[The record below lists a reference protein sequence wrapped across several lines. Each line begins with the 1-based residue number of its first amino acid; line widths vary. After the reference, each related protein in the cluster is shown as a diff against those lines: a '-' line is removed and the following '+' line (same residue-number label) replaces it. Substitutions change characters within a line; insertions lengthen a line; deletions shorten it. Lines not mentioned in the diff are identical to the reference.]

1 MSIGLAFVKGLVGG
15 FNKNI
20 EREREARGADDA
32 RIAELENF
40 VFQAATDPKK
50 RVPDEL
56 GNILRDAKQQVADRD
71 PIDIFGRAGDRLN
84 LDMSNLKTMIDEG
97 DAPKFIT
104 YGDYKIT
111 PTSQNMFEKDFEKN
125 TEVFSRFWLESFDKH
140 FGDGGREEVDKFMTY
155 MNKPENSILKQRFLK
170 DWTRYTSEYKNRS
183 GKSYTSEGITAT
195 KFPNV
200 SNRHISADLLKD
212 LLDDQVL
219 GEDESSIQ
227 SLLKSH
233 KTGSSQSSQMGVSP
247 LFDEK
252 NMFFLKFSDGSF
264 KPFKFADEE
273 NGLKAKQK
281 LTALR
286 SLAKKNGFETDA
298 MGLSKFVIAYRQ
310 LLQKPLA
317 DGTLATIGDEV
328 IASPNAVRMEFKDLF
343 HSINLEHL
351 GAGSKIINMTGSQR
365 ANVINYLKSNF
376 TYRNAENQLVYNKG
390 AAVRALAAVTQ
401 VPQSDLQAAQDQ
413 DLGVTLT
420 APNQFADD
428 MFFDTVGIKAVDFL
442 EKYEATKR
450 TVKGINRLKELK
462 LQEASASGLVAW
474 AKETLGN
481 IVIPTGTLNQLGD
494 FMFGGSKTTIQG
506 SLKQGTTKETLMDI
520 VRRLNTDEF
529 DGTLIKSVGNLS
541 EQQAYMITLAADM
554 ARAVDPSGRLS
565 NQDFEVQLRRLGKAG
580 LFQSKI
586 GELSALKQVE
596 DDFKTRLSRIEIIAS
611 VLADASA
618 GGKRLTKAE
627 LQVLHANKRYNGLEA
642 ILEKAQGGGTTGKTT
657 GSIPTV
663 EQIENDVIKQGD
675 TELKRY
681 FFIKKR
687 QTDGQGRPTLF
698 YDRKTRQY
706 YQFEYNEEGNIINI
720 KPQEQA

>member
-15 FNKNI
+15 FSKNI

-40 VFQAATDPKK
+40 VFEAATDPKK

-140 FGDGGREEVDKFMTY
+140 FGDGGRSEVEKFMTY

-183 GKSYTSEGITAT
+183 GKSYTTEGITAT

-233 KTGSSQSSQMGVSP
+233 KAGSSKASQMGVPP

-264 KPFKFADEE
+264 KPFKFVDEE

-286 SLAKKNGFETDA
+286 SLAKKNGFGTDA

-328 IASPNAVRMEFKDLF
+328 IASPNAVRSEFTDLF

-365 ANVINYLKSNF
+365 ANVINYLKSKF

-390 AAVRALAAVTQ
+390 AAARALAAVTQ

-442 EKYEATKR
+442 EKYEATRR
-450 TVKGINRLKELK
+450 TVKGIDKLKELK
-462 LQEASASGLVAW
+462 LTEASASGLVAW
-474 AKETLGN
+474 AKETIGN
-481 IVIPTGTLNQLGD
+481 IVIPTGTLDQLGE
-494 FMFGGSKTTIQG
+494 FMFGGNSTKIKG
-506 SLKQGTTKETLMDI
+506 SLKKGTTKETLMDI

-611 VLADASA
+611 VLSDASA

-642 ILEKAQGGGTTGKTT
+642 ILEKAQGETTGKTT

-675 TELKRY
+675 VELPRY

-687 QTDGQGRPTLF
+687 QTDNQGRPTLF

>member
-15 FNKNI
+15 FSKNI

-40 VFQAATDPKK
+40 VFEAATDPNK

-140 FGDGGREEVDKFMTY
+140 FGDGGRSEVEKFMTY

-183 GKSYTSEGITAT
+183 GKSYTTEGITAT

-233 KTGSSQSSQMGVSP
+233 KAGSSKASQMGVPP

-264 KPFKFADEE
+264 KPFKFVDEE

-286 SLAKKNGFETDA
+286 SLAKKNGFGTDA

-328 IASPNAVRMEFKDLF
+328 IASPNAVRSEFTDLF

-365 ANVINYLKSNF
+365 ANVINYLKSKF

-442 EKYEATKR
+442 EKYEATRR
-450 TVKGINRLKELK
+450 TVKGIDKLKELK
-462 LQEASASGLVAW
+462 LTEASASGLVAW
-474 AKETLGN
+474 AKETIGN
-481 IVIPTGTLNQLGD
+481 IVIPTGTLDQLGE
-494 FMFGGSKTTIQG
+494 FMFGGNSTKIKG
-506 SLKQGTTKETLMDI
+506 SLKKGTTKETLMDI

-611 VLADASA
+611 VLSDASA

-642 ILEKAQGGGTTGKTT
+642 ILEKAQGETTGKTT

-675 TELKRY
+675 VELPRY

-687 QTDGQGRPTLF
+687 QTDNQGRPTLF

>member
-1 MSIGLAFVKGLVGG
+1 M
-15 FNKNI
+15 
-20 EREREARGADDA
+20 
-32 RIAELENF
+32 
-40 VFQAATDPKK
+40 
-50 RVPDEL
+50 
-56 GNILRDAKQQVADRD
+56 
-71 PIDIFGRAGDRLN
+71 
-84 LDMSNLKTMIDEG
+84 
-97 DAPKFIT
+97 
-104 YGDYKIT
+104 
-111 PTSQNMFEKDFEKN
+111 
-125 TEVFSRFWLESFDKH
+125 
-140 FGDGGREEVDKFMTY
+140 
-155 MNKPENSILKQRFLK
+155 
-170 DWTRYTSEYKNRS
+170 
-183 GKSYTSEGITAT
+183 
-195 KFPNV
+195 
-200 SNRHISADLLKD
+200 
-212 LLDDQVL
+212 
-219 GEDESSIQ
+219 
-227 SLLKSH
+227 
-233 KTGSSQSSQMGVSP
+233 
-247 LFDEK
+247 
-252 NMFFLKFSDGSF
+252 
-264 KPFKFADEE
+264 DEE

-286 SLAKKNGFETDA
+286 SLAKKNGFGTDA

-328 IASPNAVRMEFKDLF
+328 IASPNAVRSEFTDLF

-365 ANVINYLKSNF
+365 ANVINYLKSKF

-442 EKYEATKR
+442 EKYEATRR
-450 TVKGINRLKELK
+450 TVKGIDKLKELK
-462 LQEASASGLVAW
+462 LTEASASGLVAW
-474 AKETLGN
+474 AKETIGN
-481 IVIPTGTLNQLGD
+481 IVIPTGTLDQLGE
-494 FMFGGSKTTIQG
+494 FMFGGNSTKIKG
-506 SLKQGTTKETLMDI
+506 SLKKGTTKETLMDI

-611 VLADASA
+611 VLSDASA

-642 ILEKAQGGGTTGKTT
+642 ILEKAQGETTGKTT

-675 TELKRY
+675 VELPRY

-687 QTDGQGRPTLF
+687 QTDNQGRPTLF

>member
-15 FNKNI
+15 FSKNI

-40 VFQAATDPKK
+40 VFEAATDPKK

-71 PIDIFGRAGDRLN
+71 PIDIFGKAGDRLN

-140 FGDGGREEVDKFMTY
+140 FGDGGRSEVEKFMTY

-183 GKSYTSEGITAT
+183 GKSYTTEGITAT

-219 GEDESSIQ
+219 GEDEASIQ

-233 KTGSSQSSQMGVSP
+233 KAGSSKASQMGVPP

-264 KPFKFADEE
+264 KPFKFVDEE

-286 SLAKKNGFETDA
+286 SLAKKNGFGTDA

-328 IASPNAVRMEFKDLF
+328 IASPNAVRSEFTDLF

-365 ANVINYLKSNF
+365 ANVINYLKSKF

-442 EKYEATKR
+442 EKYEATRR
-450 TVKGINRLKELK
+450 TVKGIDKLKELK
-462 LQEASASGLVAW
+462 LTEASASGLVAW
-474 AKETLGN
+474 AKETIGN
-481 IVIPTGTLNQLGD
+481 IVIPTGTLDQLGE
-494 FMFGGSKTTIQG
+494 FMFGGNSTKIKG
-506 SLKQGTTKETLMDI
+506 SLKKGTTKETLMDI

-611 VLADASA
+611 VLSDASA

-642 ILEKAQGGGTTGKTT
+642 ILEKAQGETTGKTT

-675 TELKRY
+675 VELPRY

-687 QTDGQGRPTLF
+687 QTDNQGRPTLF
-698 YDRKTRQY
+698 YYRKTRQY

>member
-15 FNKNI
+15 FSKNI

-40 VFQAATDPKK
+40 VFEAATDPKK

-140 FGDGGREEVDKFMTY
+140 FGDGGRSEVEKFMTY

-183 GKSYTSEGITAT
+183 GKSYTTEGITAT

-233 KTGSSQSSQMGVSP
+233 KAGSSKASQMGVPP

-264 KPFKFADEE
+264 KPFKFVDEE

-286 SLAKKNGFETDA
+286 SLAKKNGFGTDA

-328 IASPNAVRMEFKDLF
+328 IASPNAVRSEFTDLF

-365 ANVINYLKSNF
+365 ANVINYLKSKF

-442 EKYEATKR
+442 EKYEATRR
-450 TVKGINRLKELK
+450 TVKGIDKLKELK
-462 LQEASASGLVAW
+462 LTEASASGLVAW
-474 AKETLGN
+474 AKETIGN
-481 IVIPTGTLNQLGD
+481 IVIPTGTLDQLGE
-494 FMFGGSKTTIQG
+494 FMFGGNSTKIKG
-506 SLKQGTTKETLMDI
+506 SLKKGTTKETLMDI

-541 EQQAYMITLAADM
+541 EQQAYIITLAADM

-611 VLADASA
+611 VLSDASA

-642 ILEKAQGGGTTGKTT
+642 ILEKAQGETTGKTT

-675 TELKRY
+675 VELPRY

-687 QTDGQGRPTLF
+687 QTDNQGRPTLF

>member
-15 FNKNI
+15 FSKNI

-40 VFQAATDPKK
+40 VFEAATDPKK

-140 FGDGGREEVDKFMTY
+140 FGDGGRSEVEKFMTY

-183 GKSYTSEGITAT
+183 GKSYTTEGITAT

-219 GEDESSIQ
+219 GEDEASIQ

-233 KTGSSQSSQMGVSP
+233 KAGSSKASQMGVPP

-264 KPFKFADEE
+264 KPFKFVDEE

-286 SLAKKNGFETDA
+286 SLAKKNGFGTDA

-328 IASPNAVRMEFKDLF
+328 IASPNAVRSEFTDLF

-365 ANVINYLKSNF
+365 ANVINYLKSKF

-442 EKYEATKR
+442 EKYEATRR
-450 TVKGINRLKELK
+450 TVKGIDKLKELK
-462 LQEASASGLVAW
+462 LTEASASGLVAW
-474 AKETLGN
+474 AKETIGN
-481 IVIPTGTLNQLGD
+481 IVIPTGTLDQLGE
-494 FMFGGSKTTIQG
+494 FMFGGNSTKIKG
-506 SLKQGTTKETLMDI
+506 SLKKGTTKETLMDI

-611 VLADASA
+611 VLSDASA

-642 ILEKAQGGGTTGKTT
+642 ILEKAQGETTGKTT

-675 TELKRY
+675 VELPRY

-687 QTDGQGRPTLF
+687 QTDNQGRPTLF

>member
-15 FNKNI
+15 FSKNI

-40 VFQAATDPKK
+40 VFEAATDPKK

-111 PTSQNMFEKDFEKN
+111 PTSQNMFEKGFEKN

-140 FGDGGREEVDKFMTY
+140 FGDGGRSEVEKFMTY

-183 GKSYTSEGITAT
+183 GKSYTTEGITAT

-233 KTGSSQSSQMGVSP
+233 KAGSSKASQMGVPP

-264 KPFKFADEE
+264 KPFKFVDEE

-286 SLAKKNGFETDA
+286 SLAKKNGFGTDA

-328 IASPNAVRMEFKDLF
+328 IASPNAVRSEFTDLF

-365 ANVINYLKSNF
+365 ANVINYLKSKF

-442 EKYEATKR
+442 EKYEATRR
-450 TVKGINRLKELK
+450 TVKGIDKLKELK
-462 LQEASASGLVAW
+462 LTEASASGLVAW
-474 AKETLGN
+474 AKETIGN
-481 IVIPTGTLNQLGD
+481 IVIPTGTLDQLGE
-494 FMFGGSKTTIQG
+494 FMFGGNSTKIKG
-506 SLKQGTTKETLMDI
+506 SLKKGTTKETLMDI

-611 VLADASA
+611 VLSDASA

-642 ILEKAQGGGTTGKTT
+642 ILEKAQGETTGKTT

-675 TELKRY
+675 VELPRY

-687 QTDGQGRPTLF
+687 QTDNQGRPTLF

>member
-15 FNKNI
+15 FSKNI

-40 VFQAATDPKK
+40 VFEAATDPKK

-140 FGDGGREEVDKFMTY
+140 FGDGGRSEVEKFMTY

-170 DWTRYTSEYKNRS
+170 DLTRYTSEYKNRS
-183 GKSYTSEGITAT
+183 GKSYTTEGITAT

-233 KTGSSQSSQMGVSP
+233 KAGSSKASQMGVPP

-264 KPFKFADEE
+264 KPFKFVDEE

-286 SLAKKNGFETDA
+286 SLAKKNGFGTDA

-328 IASPNAVRMEFKDLF
+328 IASPNAVRSEFTDLF

-365 ANVINYLKSNF
+365 ANVINYLKSKF

-442 EKYEATKR
+442 EKYEATRR
-450 TVKGINRLKELK
+450 TVKGIDKLKELK
-462 LQEASASGLVAW
+462 LTEASASGLVAW
-474 AKETLGN
+474 AKETIGN
-481 IVIPTGTLNQLGD
+481 IVIPTGTLDQLGE
-494 FMFGGSKTTIQG
+494 FMFGGNSTKIKG
-506 SLKQGTTKETLMDI
+506 SLKKGTTKETLMDI

-611 VLADASA
+611 VLSDASA

-642 ILEKAQGGGTTGKTT
+642 ILEKAQGETTGKTT

-675 TELKRY
+675 VELPRY

-687 QTDGQGRPTLF
+687 QTDNQGRPTLF

>member
-15 FNKNI
+15 FSKNI

-40 VFQAATDPKK
+40 VFEAATDPKK

-140 FGDGGREEVDKFMTY
+140 FGDGGRSEVEKFMTY

-183 GKSYTSEGITAT
+183 GKSYTTEGITAT

-233 KTGSSQSSQMGVSP
+233 KAGSSKASQMGVPP

-264 KPFKFADEE
+264 KPFKFVDEE

-286 SLAKKNGFETDA
+286 SLAKKNGFGTDA

-328 IASPNAVRMEFKDLF
+328 IASPNAVRSEFTDLF

-365 ANVINYLKSNF
+365 ANVINYLKSKF

-442 EKYEATKR
+442 EKYEATRR
-450 TVKGINRLKELK
+450 TVKGIDKLKELK
-462 LQEASASGLVAW
+462 LTEASASGLVAW
-474 AKETLGN
+474 AKETIGN
-481 IVIPTGTLNQLGD
+481 IVIPTGTLDQLGE
-494 FMFGGSKTTIQG
+494 FMVGGNSTKIKG
-506 SLKQGTTKETLMDI
+506 SLKKGTTKETLMDI

-611 VLADASA
+611 VLSDASA

-642 ILEKAQGGGTTGKTT
+642 ILEKAQGETTGKTT

-675 TELKRY
+675 VELPRY

-687 QTDGQGRPTLF
+687 QTDNQGRPTLF

>member
-15 FNKNI
+15 FSKNI

-40 VFQAATDPKK
+40 VFEAATDPKK

-140 FGDGGREEVDKFMTY
+140 FGDGGRSEVEKFMTY

-183 GKSYTSEGITAT
+183 GKSYTTEGITAT

-233 KTGSSQSSQMGVSP
+233 KAGSSKASQMGVPP

-252 NMFFLKFSDGSF
+252 NMFFLKFSDKSF
-264 KPFKFADEE
+264 KPFKFVDEE

-286 SLAKKNGFETDA
+286 SLAKKNGFGTDA

-328 IASPNAVRMEFKDLF
+328 IASPNAVRSEFTDLF

-365 ANVINYLKSNF
+365 ANVINYLKSKF

-442 EKYEATKR
+442 EKYEATRR
-450 TVKGINRLKELK
+450 TVKGIDKLKELK
-462 LQEASASGLVAW
+462 LTEASASGLVAW
-474 AKETLGN
+474 AKETIGN
-481 IVIPTGTLNQLGD
+481 IVIPTGTLDQLGE
-494 FMFGGSKTTIQG
+494 FMFGGNSTKIKG
-506 SLKQGTTKETLMDI
+506 SLKKGTTKETLMDI

-611 VLADASA
+611 VLSDASA

-642 ILEKAQGGGTTGKTT
+642 ILEKAQGETTGKTT

-675 TELKRY
+675 VELPRY

-687 QTDGQGRPTLF
+687 QTDNQGRPTLF

>member
-15 FNKNI
+15 FSKNI

-40 VFQAATDPKK
+40 VFEAATDPKK

-140 FGDGGREEVDKFMTY
+140 FGDGGRSEVEKFMTY

-183 GKSYTSEGITAT
+183 GKSYTTEGITAT

-233 KTGSSQSSQMGVSP
+233 KAGSSKASQMGVPP

-264 KPFKFADEE
+264 KPFKFVDEE

-286 SLAKKNGFETDA
+286 SLAKKNVFGTDA

-328 IASPNAVRMEFKDLF
+328 IASPNAVRSEFTDLF

-365 ANVINYLKSNF
+365 ANVINYLKSKF

-442 EKYEATKR
+442 EKYEATRR
-450 TVKGINRLKELK
+450 TVKGIDKLKELK
-462 LQEASASGLVAW
+462 LTEASASGLVAW
-474 AKETLGN
+474 AKETIGN
-481 IVIPTGTLNQLGD
+481 IVIPTGTLDQLGE
-494 FMFGGSKTTIQG
+494 FMFGGNSTKIKG
-506 SLKQGTTKETLMDI
+506 SLKKGTTKETLMDI

-611 VLADASA
+611 VLSDASA

-642 ILEKAQGGGTTGKTT
+642 ILEKAQGETTGKTT

-675 TELKRY
+675 VELPRY

-687 QTDGQGRPTLF
+687 QTDNQGRPTLF

>member
-15 FNKNI
+15 FSKNI

-40 VFQAATDPKK
+40 VFEAATDPKK

-140 FGDGGREEVDKFMTY
+140 FGDGGRSEVEKFMTY

-183 GKSYTSEGITAT
+183 GKSYTTEGITAT

-200 SNRHISADLLKD
+200 SNRHVSADLLKD

-233 KTGSSQSSQMGVSP
+233 KAGSSKASQMGVPP

-264 KPFKFADEE
+264 KPFKFVDEE

-286 SLAKKNGFETDA
+286 SLAKKNGFGTDA

-328 IASPNAVRMEFKDLF
+328 IASPNAVRSEFTDLF

-365 ANVINYLKSNF
+365 ANVINYLKSKF

-442 EKYEATKR
+442 EKYEATRR
-450 TVKGINRLKELK
+450 TVKGIDKLKELK
-462 LQEASASGLVAW
+462 LTEASASGLVAW
-474 AKETLGN
+474 AKETIGN
-481 IVIPTGTLNQLGD
+481 IVIPTGTLDQLGE
-494 FMFGGSKTTIQG
+494 FMFGGNSTKIKG
-506 SLKQGTTKETLMDI
+506 SLKKGTTKETLMDI

-611 VLADASA
+611 VLSDASA

-642 ILEKAQGGGTTGKTT
+642 ILEKAQGETTGKTT

-675 TELKRY
+675 VELPRY

-687 QTDGQGRPTLF
+687 QTDNQGRPTLF

>member
-15 FNKNI
+15 FSKNI
-20 EREREARGADDA
+20 EREREARGAEDA

-50 RVPDEL
+50 RVPEEL

-84 LDMSNLKTMIDEG
+84 LDMSNLKTMIDEE

-111 PTSQNMFEKDFEKN
+111 PVSQNMFEKDFEKN
-125 TEVFSRFWLESFDKH
+125 TEVFSRFWLESFDEH
-140 FGDGGREEVDKFMTY
+140 FGDGGRPEVEKFMTY
-155 MNKPENSILKQRFLK
+155 MNKPENSILKQKFLK

-183 GKSYTSEGITAT
+183 GKSYTTEGISAT

-233 KTGSSQSSQMGVSP
+233 KAGSSKASQMGVPP

-264 KPFKFADEE
+264 KPFKFVDEE

-286 SLAKKNGFETDA
+286 SLAKKNGFGTDA

-317 DGTLATIGDEV
+317 DGTLATIGEEV
-328 IASPNAVRMEFKDLF
+328 IASPNAVRSEFTDLF

-365 ANVINYLKSNF
+365 ANVINYLKTKF
-376 TYRNAENQLVYNKG
+376 TYRNAEDQLVYDKG

-420 APNQFADD
+420 APNKFADD

-442 EKYEATKR
+442 EKYEATRR
-450 TVKGINRLKELK
+450 TVKGIDKLKELK
-462 LQEASASGLVAW
+462 LEEASASGLVAW
-474 AKETLGN
+474 AKETIGN
-481 IVIPTGTLNQLGD
+481 IVIPTGTLDQLGD
-494 FMFGGSKTTIQG
+494 FMFGGNSTKIKGT
-506 SLKQGTTKETLMDI
+506 LKKGTTKETLMDI

-611 VLADASA
+611 VLSDASA

-642 ILEKAQGGGTTGKTT
+642 ILEKAQGETTGKTT

-675 TELKRY
+675 VELKRY

>member
-15 FNKNI
+15 FSKNI

-40 VFQAATDPKK
+40 VFEAATDPKK

-140 FGDGGREEVDKFMTY
+140 FGDGGRSEVEKFMTY

-183 GKSYTSEGITAT
+183 GKSYTTEGITAT

-233 KTGSSQSSQMGVSP
+233 KAGSSKASQMGVPP

-264 KPFKFADEE
+264 KPFKFVDEE

-286 SLAKKNGFETDA
+286 SLAKKNGFGTDA

-328 IASPNAVRMEFKDLF
+328 IASPNAVRSEFTDLF

-365 ANVINYLKSNF
+365 ANVINYLKSKF

-442 EKYEATKR
+442 EKYEATRR
-450 TVKGINRLKELK
+450 TVKGIDKLKELK
-462 LQEASASGLVAW
+462 LTEASASGLVAW
-474 AKETLGN
+474 AKETIGN
-481 IVIPTGTLNQLGD
+481 IVIPTGTLDQLGE
-494 FMFGGSKTTIQG
+494 FMFGGNSTKIKG
-506 SLKQGTTKETLMDI
+506 SLKKGTTKETLMDI

-611 VLADASA
+611 VLSDASA

-642 ILEKAQGGGTTGKTT
+642 ILEKAQGETTGKTT

-675 TELKRY
+675 VELPRY

-687 QTDGQGRPTLF
+687 QTDNQGRPTLF

>member
-15 FNKNI
+15 FSKNI

-40 VFQAATDPKK
+40 VFEAATDPKK

-140 FGDGGREEVDKFMTY
+140 FGDGGRSEVEKFMTY

-183 GKSYTSEGITAT
+183 GKSYTTEGITAT

-233 KTGSSQSSQMGVSP
+233 KAGSSKASQMGVPP

-264 KPFKFADEE
+264 KPFKFVDEE

-286 SLAKKNGFETDA
+286 SLAKKNGFGTDA

-328 IASPNAVRMEFKDLF
+328 IASPNAVRSEFTDLF

-365 ANVINYLKSNF
+365 ANVINQLKSKF

-442 EKYEATKR
+442 EKYEATRR
-450 TVKGINRLKELK
+450 TVKGIDKLKELK
-462 LQEASASGLVAW
+462 LTEASASGLVAW
-474 AKETLGN
+474 AKETIGN
-481 IVIPTGTLNQLGD
+481 IVIPTGTLDQLGE
-494 FMFGGSKTTIQG
+494 FMFGGNSTKIKG
-506 SLKQGTTKETLMDI
+506 SLKKGTTKETLMDI

-611 VLADASA
+611 VLSDASA

-642 ILEKAQGGGTTGKTT
+642 ILEKAQGETTGKTT

-675 TELKRY
+675 VELPRY

-687 QTDGQGRPTLF
+687 QTDNQGRPTLF

>member
-15 FNKNI
+15 FSKNI

-40 VFQAATDPKK
+40 VFEAATDPKK

-140 FGDGGREEVDKFMTY
+140 FGDGGRSEVEKFMTY

-183 GKSYTSEGITAT
+183 GKSYTTEGITAT

-233 KTGSSQSSQMGVSP
+233 KAGSSKASQMGVPP

-252 NMFFLKFSDGSF
+252 NMFFLKFSYGSF
-264 KPFKFADEE
+264 KPFKFVDEE

-286 SLAKKNGFETDA
+286 SLAKKNGFGTDA

-328 IASPNAVRMEFKDLF
+328 IASPNAVRSEFTDLF

-365 ANVINYLKSNF
+365 ANVINYLKSKF

-442 EKYEATKR
+442 EKYEATRR
-450 TVKGINRLKELK
+450 TVKGIDKLKELK
-462 LQEASASGLVAW
+462 LTEASASGLVAW
-474 AKETLGN
+474 AKETIGN
-481 IVIPTGTLNQLGD
+481 IVIPTGTLDQLGE
-494 FMFGGSKTTIQG
+494 FMFGGNSTKIKG
-506 SLKQGTTKETLMDI
+506 SLKKGTTKETLMDI

-611 VLADASA
+611 VLSDASA

-642 ILEKAQGGGTTGKTT
+642 ILEKAQGETTGKTT

-675 TELKRY
+675 VELPRY

-687 QTDGQGRPTLF
+687 QTDNQGRPTLF